1 MEGSL
6 RDGAPADLILIET
19 LRWEADHGYVR
30 LPAHLAR
37 LAASAAVLGIAHD
50 PAAVAHALG
59 GVAGPD
65 TQRVRLTMTLGG
77 EVAAS
82 WTPLAPAK
90 GEWAVTFAEVR
101 LRADDPWLGIK
112 SSRRPLHDRA
122 RAALPAGIDE
132 ALLLNDRGEVCEGTI
147 TTVFADLGEGLVTP
161 PLSSGL
167 LPGVLRA
174 ELVAAGAVREAL
186 LRPEDL
192 LGARLYVGNS
202 LRGLIPARLQA
213 PEWLRSR

>member
-19 LRWEADHGYVR
+19 LRWEADSGYVR
-30 LPAHLAR
+30 LQAHLAR
-37 LAASAAVLGIAHD
+37 LGASAAVLGIAHD
-50 PAAVAHALG
+50 PAAVAEALG
-59 GVAGPD
+59 RVAGPD
-65 TQRVRLTMTLGG
+65 TQRVRLTMTLRG
-77 EVAAS
+77 EVAAT
-82 WTPLAPAK
+82 WTPLVATK
-90 GEWAVTFAEVR
+90 GEWTVTFGEVR
-101 LRADDPWLGIK
+101 LHADDPWLGIK
-112 SSRRPLHDRA
+112 SSRRSQHDQA

-132 ALLLNDRGEVCEGTI
+132 ALLLNNRGEVCEGTI
-147 TTVFADLGEGLVTP
+147 TTIFADFGEGLVTP

-192 LGARLYVGNS
+192 FAARLYVGNS
-202 LRGLIPARLQA
+202 LRGLIPARLKA
-213 PEWLRSR
+213 PAFRAH